1 MRIDVTF
8 GGAEG
13 DSVGSPMPVPVA
25 GTEKKSDCTRV
36 RKHLPLRCA
45 AFGGTSAA
53 LAEPAP
59 MIGSALPER

>member
-1 MRIDVTF
+1 MRIDVSF

-13 DSVGSPMPVPVA
+13 DSVGSPMPVHVA
-25 GTEKKSDCTRV
+25 GTEKSLTA
-36 RKHLPLRCA
+36 HGYGNIFPFRCA

-59 MIGSALPER
+59 DDR